1 MLTYSNAYA
10 EIDLGALADNY
21 KKIAEYAHPAE
32 IIAVVK
38 ADAYGHGVER
48 CAHALYNCGC
58 RFFAVAT
65 ANEALQMRRLFSDCE
80 ILILGNTPNVE
91 LANILSDND
100 IIITL
105 GSLEYAK
112 RLEQELS
119 NGRKLRCHIKLDTG
133 MNRIGFSTRDEDFSE
148 LASVFD
154 VKGLEIEGLFSH
166 FACADMPESPMTDKQ
181 LERYLKTEEKL
192 KALGHSFK
200 ARHIS
205 NSAATIYRHDA
216 CLDYVRC
223 GIILYGLDPSGE
235 APAKGLKPVMSLK
248 TYITHIHTLRAGES
262 VGYGATFTAE
272 NDMKIA
278 TIPIGYADGFIRA
291 YANGGYMT
299 VRGNRCPIVG
309 RICMDQC
316 MIDITGVD
324 AVPGDEVEVFGEHT
338 SVDVFAKAAGT
349 INYECVCLLSRRVD
363 RVYKKKVQNT
373 GTEK

>member
-48 CAHALYNCGC
+48 CSHALYNCGC

-166 FACADMPESPMTDKQ
+166 FACSDMPGSPMTDEQ
-181 LERYLKTEEKL
+181 LESAHAIMGVIFPDQIAKTRNLEWLQLNSAGYDAFVKPGVLPESVL
-192 KALGHSFK
+192 LTNASGAYGLAVGEHMLALTF
-200 ARHIS
+200 ALIRHIPK
-205 NSAATIYRHDA
+205 YRDA
-216 CLDYVRC
+216 QRQNDWIHGCPVLSVEGAVIAVR
-223 GIILYGLDPSGE
+223 
-235 APAKGLKPVMSLK
+235 
-248 TYITHIHTLRAGES
+248 R
-262 VGYGATFTAE
+262 
-272 NDMKIA
+272 
-278 TIPIGYADGFIRA
+278 
-291 YANGGYMT
+291 
-299 VRGNRCPIVG
+299 
-309 RICMDQC
+309 
-316 MIDITGVD
+316 
-324 AVPGDEVEVFGEHT
+324 
-338 SVDVFAKAAGT
+338 
-349 INYECVCLLSRRVD
+349 
-363 RVYKKKVQNT
+363 
-373 GTEK
+373 